1 MRFAVLQHA
10 DFEHAG
16 ILRDF
21 MRADGIAYDVTALDA
36 GDALPILDPYD
47 ALIVLGGPMG
57 PLDYGTHPWLAD
69 ETALIREAIVERAL
83 PTLGICLGHQLMAK
97 ALGGTLALPGH
108 TEVGVVEITLNETG
122 RRDPLFAGW
131 ESTSPGL
138 QWHEWQVN
146 ELPPG
151 AMPLAHSTACQ
162 IQAMRAAPRAWG
174 VQFHIEAYDGTIDEW
189 LAPEGHE
196 LELQRI
202 LGPDARSNFSRQ
214 AAQNMA
220 RLNRDA
226 RRLYD
231 NFTTLVRLPAEAVE
245 A

>member
-1 MRFAVLQHA
+1 MKISVLQHA
-10 DFEHAG
+10 GFEHAG

-21 MRADGIAYDVTALDA
+21 MRADGIAFDVAALDD
-36 GDALPILDPYD
+36 GDAVPMLDPYD

-57 PLDYGTHPWLAD
+57 PLDYDAHPWLAD
-69 ETALIREAIVERAL
+69 ETALIREAIVARAL
-83 PTLGICLGHQLMAK
+83 PTLGICLGHQLMAQ

-108 TEVGVVEITLNETG
+108 TEVGVVEITLNEAG

-138 QWHEWQVN
+138 QWHEWQVK

-151 AMPLAHSTACQ
+151 AVPLAHSTACQ

-174 VQFHIEAYDGTIDEW
+174 VQFHIEVYDGTINEW

-202 LGPDARSNFSRQ
+202 MGPDARNDFGSQ

-226 RRLYD
+226 RRLFD
-231 NFTTLVRLPAEAVE
+231 NFIALARRPAEAVE